1 METQSGC
8 ENTLTVQQL
17 ALFTESVGEWQAVK
31 VIIDVKICLVNII
44 CGWGRDREIVCCWLS
59 LFVQDQ
65 DGKPDLEFDIWSGF
79 EAELHLKKCTKKD
92 PGLMSWY
99 FFWLGDRGKVILF
112 VLGWEDFSWIIWPE
126 LRWVDRKGSNCK
138 WLSRN
143 KVVQSE
149 LLPFRFGMD
158 WGNAS

>member
-8 ENTLTVQQL
+8 ENPLTVQQL

-44 CGWGRDREIVCCWLS
+44 CGWGRDWEIVCCWLS

-65 DGKPDLEFDIWSGF
+65 DGKPDLEFNIWSGF
-79 EAELHLKKCTKKD
+79 EAELHLEKMHKER
-92 PGLMSWY
+92 SWVNELGGF
-99 FFWLGDRGKVILF
+99 FFWLDGRGKVILF
-112 VLGWEDFSWIIWPE
+112 VLGWEEFSWIIWPE

-138 WLSRN
+138 RLSWN

-149 LLPFRFGMD
+149 L
-158 WGNAS
+158 

>member
-44 CGWGRDREIVCCWLS
+44 CGWGRDREIVCCWLG
-59 LFVQDQ
+59 LFVQVQ
-65 DGKPDLEFDIWSGF
+65 NCKPDLEFDIWSGF
-79 EAELHLKKCTKKD
+79 EAELHFKKMHKER
-92 PGLMSWY
+92 SWVNELV
-99 FFWLGDRGKVILF
+99 FSWLGERVKVILF

-138 WLSRN
+138 RVSRN

-149 LLPFRFGMD
+149 L
-158 WGNAS
+158 